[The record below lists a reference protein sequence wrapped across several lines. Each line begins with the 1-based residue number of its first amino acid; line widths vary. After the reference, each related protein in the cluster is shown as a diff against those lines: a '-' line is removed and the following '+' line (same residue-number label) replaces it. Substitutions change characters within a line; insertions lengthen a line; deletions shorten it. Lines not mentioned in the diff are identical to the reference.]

1 MHRAPALVL
10 FVFLLTIPASGIAQ
24 AQPGNATVV
33 VLHGLPAFTADIY
46 VNGDLTLD
54 GFEPITAT
62 DPLELPAGRY
72 HIEIREVGAP
82 ADSAPALERTVR
94 VKAGGNYSIIAHLT
108 PDGERTLSVFA
119 NETSRIGPG
128 ESRLVVRSVATAPP
142 LDVEANG
149 EAILQDVAGLETA
162 EAELPAGRYSLAFLA
177 SQGAERVL
185 PSQDLRLA
193 EGAVHF
199 LYVVGS
205 ADDGTLDLMVQ
216 SVAGLASAPGG
227 IQTGSGGMAAPTG
240 FPTWATVAMAVAA
253 AAVLWAALALVRSGL
268 LSRSTRAE

>member
-1 MHRAPALVL
+1 MHRAPALAM
-10 FVFLLTIPASGIAQ
+10 FVFLLVIPVGGIAQ

-33 VLHGLPAFTADIY
+33 VLHGLPAFTADVY

-54 GFEPITAT
+54 GFEAITAT
-62 DPLELPAGRY
+62 DPLELPAGKY

-108 PDGERTLSVFA
+108 PDGQRTLSVFVNA
-119 NETSRIGPG
+119 PSRIDPG

-149 EAILQDVAGLETA
+149 EAILEGVAGLEVA
-162 EAELPAGRYSLAFLA
+162 EAELSAGRYSLAFLA
-177 SQGAERVL
+177 SQGGQRLL
-185 PSQDLRLA
+185 PSQNLRLA
-193 EGAVHF
+193 EGDAYF

-205 ADDGTLDLMVQ
+205 ADEGTLDLMVQ
-216 SVAGLASAPGG
+216 HVGGLGSAPAG
-227 IQTGSGGMAAPTG
+227 IQTGSGGMAAPAG
-240 FPTWATVAMAVAA
+240 FPTWATAAMAVAT
-253 AAVLWAALALVRSGL
+253 AAVLWAAIAIVGTRTR
-268 LSRSTRAE
+268 SRSARAG

>member
-1 MHRAPALVL
+1 ML
-10 FVFLLTIPASGIAQ
+10 FRSLLAILASGIAQ

-33 VLHGLPAFTADIY
+33 VLHGLPAFTADVY
-46 VNGDLTLD
+46 VNGELTLD

-82 ADSAPALERTVR
+82 ADSQPALERRVR

-108 PDGERTLSVFA
+108 PDGQRTLSVFA
-119 NETSRIGPG
+119 NETSRVAPG

-149 EAILQDVAGLETA
+149 EAILEGVAGLEAA
-162 EAELPAGRYSLAFLA
+162 EAELPAGRYSLAFLT
-177 SQGAERVL
+177 SQGAEPVL
-185 PSQDLRLA
+185 PAQDLRLA
-193 EGAVHF
+193 EGAAYF

-227 IQTGSGGMAAPTG
+227 IQTGSGGMAAPAG
-240 FPTWATVAMAVAA
+240 FPAWATVAMAVAA
-253 AAVLWAALALVRSGL
+253 TAVLWAAIAIVGPRIR
-268 LSRSTRAE
+268 SRSARA